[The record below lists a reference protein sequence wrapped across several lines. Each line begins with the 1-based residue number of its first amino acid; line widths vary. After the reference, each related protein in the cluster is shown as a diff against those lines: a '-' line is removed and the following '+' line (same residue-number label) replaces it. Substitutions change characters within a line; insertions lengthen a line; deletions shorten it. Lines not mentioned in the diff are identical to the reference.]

1 MVPQM
6 QQQWADVKG
15 NEGNYALAIFRHI
28 LVWKQAS
35 QGSIP
40 FHRRASWQSLG
51 SGKLS
56 PSRGSGTLGFRL
68 SVLLTWVRHHPCL
81 LTLVLSGSLQRKQT
95 TQQVL
100 RGFLRFH
107 GTQNLHGGRSRAA
120 LHFLLQAHGNSNT
133 SGKKEAG
140 LNPIMAST
148 PP

>member
-68 SVLLTWVRHHPCL
+68 PVLPTWVPHHPCL
-81 LTLVLSGSLQRKQT
+81 PAPVLSGSLQRKQSS
-95 TQQVL
+95 QGVL
-100 RGFLRFH
+100 RGFLKFH
-107 GTQNLHGGRSRAA
+107 GTQNLHGGRGRAA
-120 LHFLLQAHGNSNT
+120 LHFLLQAHGESNT
-133 SGKKEAG
+133 FGKKEAR
-140 LNPIMAST
+140 LDPIMAST